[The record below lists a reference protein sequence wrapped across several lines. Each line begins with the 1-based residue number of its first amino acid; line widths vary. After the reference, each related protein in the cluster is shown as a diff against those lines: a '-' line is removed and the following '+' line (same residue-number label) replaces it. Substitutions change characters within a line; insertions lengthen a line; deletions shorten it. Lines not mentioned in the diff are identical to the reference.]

1 MQTDNVKIVTQ
12 KKGNKT
18 VHTPSRDASL
28 VVREAINA
36 SRRKISLLTSTILH
50 YHTPQ
55 GAKRHRKSFSF
66 IIYFFK
72 KSKLNYTFW

>member
-28 VVREAINA
+28 VVREAVNA
-36 SRRKISLLTSTILH
+36 SRRKISLLTDKYDTSL
-50 YHTPQ
+50 P
-55 GAKRHRKSFSF
+55 
-66 IIYFFK
+66 
-72 KSKLNYTFW
+72 YTAGSETAS

>member
-28 VVREAINA
+28 VVSEAVNA
-36 SRRKISLLTSTILH
+36 SRRKISLLTNKYDTSL
-50 YHTPQ
+50 P
-55 GAKRHRKSFSF
+55 
-66 IIYFFK
+66 
-72 KSKLNYTFW
+72 YTAGSETAS

>member
-36 SRRKISLLTSTILH
+36 SRRKISLLTDKYDTSLPYTAGSETASL
-50 YHTPQ
+50 
-55 GAKRHRKSFSF
+55 K
-66 IIYFFK
+66 FF
-72 KSKLNYTFW
+72 LYYLLF